1 MKISIK
7 NRIRNTLRRFVRKGG
22 NGASS
27 LRSAKN
33 RSSSRKHKSA
43 PNNTTHMKHD
53 MNPLHFY
60 PLKSELTKNV
70 MTSAMYY
77 QMFDEKHPNVA
88 IHKIVDDNKF
98 FESMYS
104 LFQSLTGKKLNKD
117 KFSYLFLAF
126 LKCTSESKVSF
137 ADFYTMWPGLK
148 EAVGPG
154 FDKEFTEFAAN
165 VAEGL
170 FSEFQ
175 QSNHIY
181 KSSGV
186 KSKKSSSSS
195 SPSPSSSSSSSSK
208 SPSSASRSRNNTRSP
223 KKGGALPTGSFF
235 DSLLEIVFIYLVSR
249 FLPNS
254 RRRGLFLVLAWLF
267 FFWGLLNIYN
277 SVESLLFG
285 NIIRDSVRE
294 VIPDLGASF
303 RGVGSSAMALI
314 PSSAHPRMV
323 AEMAPFEASVR
334 NLQDGFDEFA
344 RRETFT
350 NSLSLW
356 RLLTGNPLEYFRANS
371 QLREFMMEFQNT
383 PAYGDIRTHITRAM
397 DNMVQSF
404 DAIISHSPVIHA
416 PAAEDDASFWG
427 GVQRVMAPLRNVVA
441 QVGNVL
447 HTASR
452 SNEIITHSRDSA
464 TREFAEL
471 IQRISSDFLRMVRLA
486 STRLDTRISRDV
498 WGIRWGIPMVLL
510 NGGYL
515 TRFYYALYQARR
527 RATARAQAAHDSRTD
542 DNVSPGAVVVTTGSR
557 ARSLMNSRNSAAD
570 AFRDRMIE
578 NGNAVSPRSSPPNP
592 DSDQPPGSM

>member
-7 NRIRNTLRRFVRKGG
+7 NRIRNTLRRFVKKGG
-22 NGASS
+22 KGASS
-27 LRSAKN
+27 LQSAKN
-33 RSSSRKHKSA
+33 RSSNHRSSSRKYKSA
-43 PNNTTHMKHD
+43 PNETNTHMKHD

-70 MTSAMYY
+70 MTSTMYY

-104 LFQSLTGKKLNKD
+104 MFQSLTGKKLNKV

-148 EAVGPG
+148 EGAGPG

-170 FSEFQ
+170 FSDFQ
-175 QSNHIY
+175 QSKHIY

-186 KSKKSSSSS
+186 KSKKSTSAASAA
-195 SPSPSSSSSSSSK
+195 
-208 SPSSASRSRNNTRSP
+208 SPSSASRSRTNTRSP
-223 KKGGALPTGSFF
+223 KRGGAFPTGSFF
-235 DSLLEIVFIYLVSR
+235 DSALEIVFIYLVSR
-249 FLPNS
+249 FLPN

-277 SVESLLFG
+277 SVESLLYG

-294 VIPDLGASF
+294 VIPDFRASF
-303 RGVGSSAMALI
+303 EGIGSSAVALI
-314 PSSAHPRMV
+314 PSAAHPRMI
-323 AEMAPFEASVR
+323 AELEPFQESVR
-334 NLQDGFDEFA
+334 NLQDGFDVFA

-350 NSLSLW
+350 NSLNLW
-356 RLLTGNPLEYFRANS
+356 GLLTGNPLEYFRVNG

-397 DNMVQSF
+397 DNMAQSF

-416 PAAEDDASFWG
+416 PSVEQDDSFWG
-427 GVQRVMAPLRNVVA
+427 GVQRVMEPLRNVVA

-452 SNEIITHSRDSA
+452 SNEIITYSRDSA

-471 IQRISSDFLRMVRLA
+471 ILRISSDFLRMVRLA

-498 WGIRWGIPMVLL
+498 WGIRWGIPMVLV

-515 TRFYYALYQARR
+515 ARFYYMLYQARR
-527 RATARAQAAHDSRTD
+527 RATARSQAAHDSRTD

-557 ARSLMNSRNSAAD
+557 ARSLRNSRNSAAD

-592 DSDQPPGSM
+592 DSDQNPPPGSM